1 MSSAERS
8 PGPGPGHGPG
18 HPGAGERVEDLP
30 SEADA
35 RALGSVLRMRILRMC
50 LDEALTNKEIA
61 RRLGKDPGTTYHH
74 VRTLAD
80 RGFLAAQAERRGARG
95 AREVPYLATRKSW
108 RAPDVPGQHQVLVDA
123 FLEELAEA
131 PPSSVVA
138 ARLGVRLSPAAWE
151 QALGRIADVLQEL
164 ADLPPESDG
173 VPYSLF
179 FAAHEDAARRRTE
192 SPPPP

>member
-1 MSSAERS
+1 MTDER
-8 PGPGPGHGPG
+8 
-18 HPGAGERVEDLP
+18 A

-35 RALGSVLRMRILRMC
+35 RALGSVLRMRILRLC

-61 RRLGKDPGTTYHH
+61 QRLGKDPGTTYHH
-74 VRTLAD
+74 VRTLAA
-80 RGFLAAQAERRGARG
+80 RGFLSAQAERRGPRG

-108 RAPDVPGQHQVLVDA
+108 RAPQVPGQHQVLVDA

-138 ARLGVRLSPAAWE
+138 ARLGVRLSPEAFDEAM
-151 QALGRIADVLQEL
+151 GRISEVLQEL
-164 ADLPPESDG
+164 ADLPPDPDG

-179 FAAHEDAARRRTE
+179 FAAHEDVRRRHADPDGP
-192 SPPPP
+192 SPPL